1 MSYNKGCDLGFKD
14 VKAKVLACLH
24 KGTVLHA
31 ERANIDI
38 KNLLA
43 IGEVTLD
50 EVASVIGRAR
60 GTEYSCSPH
69 HAVAG
74 VDVHVIKTTFR
85 DKEWYIKWYFL
96 EPDSVFIS
104 VHH

>member
-1 MSYNKGCDLGFKD
+1 MSYNKESDLGFRD
-14 VKAKVLACLH
+14 VKAEVLTCLDE
-24 KGTVLHA
+24 GTVLHA

-43 IGEVTLD
+43 VGEVTLD
-50 EVASVIGRAR
+50 EVTAVIGRAR
-60 GTEYSCSPH
+60 GTDYSCSPH
-69 HAVAG
+69 HTVAS
-74 VDVHVIKTTFR
+74 VDVHVIRTTFCG
-85 DKEWYIKWYFL
+85 KKWYIKWYFL

>member
-1 MSYNKGCDLGFKD
+1 LGFKD
-14 VKAKVLACLH
+14 VKASVLACLDR
-24 KGTVLHA
+24 GAVLHA

-43 IGEVTLD
+43 TGEVTLD
-50 EVASVIGRAR
+50 EVAAVIGRAR
-60 GTEYSCSPH
+60 GTDYRCSPH
-69 HAVAG
+69 HTVAS
-74 VDVHVIKTTFR
+74 VDVHVIRTR
-85 DKEWYIKWYFL
+85 SYGADWYIKWYFL

>member
-1 MSYNKGCDLGFKD
+1 MGFKD
-14 VKAKVLACLH
+14 VKAKVLACLDE
-24 KGTVLHA
+24 GAVLHA

-43 IGEVTLD
+43 IGEVALD
-50 EVASVIGRAR
+50 EVASVIGRAG
-60 GTEYSCSPH
+60 GTDYSCSPH
-69 HAVAG
+69 HTVAG
-74 VDVHVIKTTFR
+74 VEVHVIRTKFCGE
-85 DKEWYIKWYFL
+85 KWYIKWYFL